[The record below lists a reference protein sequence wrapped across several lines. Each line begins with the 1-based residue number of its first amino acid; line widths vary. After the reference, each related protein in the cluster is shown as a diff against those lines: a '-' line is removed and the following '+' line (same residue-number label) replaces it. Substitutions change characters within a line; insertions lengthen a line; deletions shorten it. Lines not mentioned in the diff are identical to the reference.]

1 MVFHS
6 IFPCLSWPLRLSKAL
21 FLVVMGLGFSTILMA
36 QTGLPS
42 IAGARG
48 AAMGNATVGFQD
60 INSIFANQ
68 AGLAH
73 LEQTAFTAI
82 GENRFQGFGIRS
94 VAAAAAVP
102 VKTGTF
108 GLALQY
114 FGIEEYNE
122 QKVGLAYARKLS
134 KKLSLGAQIDF
145 LRLQIQDSESINL
158 VTFEAGLQ
166 SQISRKLNL
175 GFYLYSPVQI
185 TIFGEDTLPTT
196 LKLGGLYR
204 VSKKLRL
211 AMEFEKDLD
220 FPVEFHLGME
230 YQIIEE
236 LALRLGAQT
245 QPSEVS
251 IGFGYLVQQ
260 QVQLDVAATYH
271 EILGITPS
279 FSAIYLWN
287 KK

>member
-1 MVFHS
+1 MKKAISLFFALVFGGQ
-6 IFPCLSWPLRLSKAL
+6 LY
-21 FLVVMGLGFSTILMA
+21 A
-36 QTGLPS
+36 QSGLPA

-73 LEQTAFTAI
+73 LKRSAFTAI
-82 GENRFQGFGIRS
+82 AENRFVGFDLRS
-94 VAAAAAVP
+94 VAAAAAIP
-102 VKTGTF
+102 GPAGTF

-134 KKLSLGAQIDF
+134 DRIAIGAQIDF
-145 LRLQIQDSESINL
+145 LRLQVQDFNSQNL

-166 SQISRKLNL
+166 SQVSKQLTL
-175 GFYLYSPVQI
+175 GVYLYSPARVTTVGGESLP
-185 TIFGEDTLPTT
+185 TIF
-196 LKLGGLYR
+196 KLGGFYR
-204 VSKKLRL
+204 ASSKLRL
-211 AMEFEKDLD
+211 ALEVEKDLD
-220 FPVEFHLGME
+220 FPAEIHLGLE
-230 YQIIEE
+230 YKIIAA
-236 LALRLGAQT
+236 LAIRLGTQT
-245 QPSEVS
+245 QPNEVS
-251 IGFGYLVQQ
+251 LGFGYLVQE

-279 FSAIYLWN
+279 FSATYQWN
-287 KK
+287 K